1 MECCDVLCVDHPRIL
16 LFLKIHVLVPMSI
29 FWSLPTLLLL
39 PRLLAQGP
47 TRLLVAATTGDHEAI
62 ERLVQGEGISAGH
75 AFLHG
80 RTALHEA
87 CQCGHMEAVKTL
99 LRLGADVNAQVC
111 VCVCVCVVCVRACVC
126 MCVCIVCMCVCVHV
140 CVCVCACMRVCVC
153 VCVHACVCCACM
165 RVCVCVCMC
174 VYVCVCMHAC
184 VCVHV
189 CVLCCVCV
197 CACVCACV
205 CVHV

>member
-111 VCVCVCVVCVRACVC
+111 VCVCVCVCSVCACMCVYVCVYCVYVCVRAC
-126 MCVCIVCMCVCVHV
+126 
-140 CVCVCACMRVCVC
+140 VCVC
-153 VCVHACVCCACM
+153 VCVHACVCMCECACAYLQCTCTCICI
-165 RVCVCVCMC
+165 VMC
-174 VYVCVCMHAC
+174 FRYSIHAQC
-184 VCVHV
+184 IK
-189 CVLCCVCV
+189 
-197 CACVCACV
+197 
-205 CVHV
+205 